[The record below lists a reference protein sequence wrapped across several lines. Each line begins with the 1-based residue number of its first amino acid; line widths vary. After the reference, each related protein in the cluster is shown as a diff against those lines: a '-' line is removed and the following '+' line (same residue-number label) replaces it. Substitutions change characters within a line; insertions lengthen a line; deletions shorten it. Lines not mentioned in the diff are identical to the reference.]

1 MKIDPSNNPINLNS
15 QSDSVTKSSAQ
26 TDSAKGSEE
35 SKSQLALSK
44 QTKQLQ
50 EIQERLINQNSVDS
64 KRVEEV
70 KNKLKDLEIDLANPG
85 PNLDKISQR
94 IADKMIEMDE
104 FLSNK

>member
-15 QSDSVTKSSAQ
+15 QSENVTRPPAQ
-26 TDSAKGSEE
+26 TDSAKDSEE

-70 KNKLKDLEIDLANPG
+70 KNKLKDLEIDLTKPG

-94 IADKMIEMDE
+94 IADKIIEMDE

>member
-1 MKIDPSNNPINLNS
+1 MKIEPSNNPINLNS
-15 QSDSVTKSSAQ
+15 QSDNLTRSSAQ
-26 TDSAKGSEE
+26 TDSAKVSEE

-50 EIQERLINQNSVDS
+50 EIQERLINQNGVDS

-70 KNKLKDLEIDLANPG
+70 KNKLENLKIDLEKPG

-94 IADKMIEMDE
+94 IADKIIEMDE